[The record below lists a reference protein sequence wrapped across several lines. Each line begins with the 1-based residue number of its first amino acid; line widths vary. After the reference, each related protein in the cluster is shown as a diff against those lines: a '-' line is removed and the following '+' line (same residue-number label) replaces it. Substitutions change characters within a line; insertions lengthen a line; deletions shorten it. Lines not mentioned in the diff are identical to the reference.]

1 MVGYTV
7 ETDPDT
13 TSKAIGKELPISPKH
28 SREICRMLRGMEV
41 QRAVETLN
49 KVIDMTLPVPMG
61 RYKKRVSHK
70 KGVGPARYPQKAAK
84 AILRVIEGAMS
95 NAEYKGLAAD
105 SMRIKAISAHLGRT
119 TEGWMPR
126 AHGRAT
132 PWNQQTVNIEVIL
145 EERE

>member
-1 MVGYTV
+1 MVGYTA
-7 ETDPDT
+7 EANPDT

-28 SREICRMLRGMEV
+28 SREICRMLRGMKV
-41 QRAVETLN
+41 QEALETLQE
-49 KVIDMTLPVPMG
+49 VIEMKRPVPMK
-61 RYKKRVSHK
+61 RYKKCVSHK

-84 AILRVIEGAMS
+84 AIKRVIESAIS
-95 NAEYKGLAAD
+95 NAEYKGLDVD
-105 SMRIKAISAHLGRT
+105 SMHIKVIAAHLGRT
-119 TEGWMPR
+119 YEGWMPR